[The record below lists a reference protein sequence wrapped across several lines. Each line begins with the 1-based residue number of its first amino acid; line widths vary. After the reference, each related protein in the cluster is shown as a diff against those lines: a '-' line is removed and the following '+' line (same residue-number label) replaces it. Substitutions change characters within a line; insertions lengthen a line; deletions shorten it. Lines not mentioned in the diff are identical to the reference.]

1 MAVRRL
7 PDSDILSQGE
17 EREPNLRPR
26 RIVVAVVLAG
36 ALVALIV
43 THLPHHHPA
52 ARPPQAAASHHPQ
65 PVPGAQA
72 GLPTEPDGI
81 IGPTAGWDA
90 SIQLPVAGSQPRW
103 FQPAT
108 GKSMQIPGLPLHQA
122 GYLFTRVAGGWAV
135 QPNQP
140 VDSTGCQGC
149 SSCSDC
155 PIHPLPVYFLTSG
168 GSAHTIGS
176 ADAVAPGATPGTLW
190 VTTGGAAQEVST
202 SGQPLRAQVRL
213 PAHYQIVQATIRGLL
228 LAPSGQQPGQATD
241 WLWAPPPPSKPGTG
255 VATAPADHM
264 FARVIAASP
273 GKIIWAPH
281 CTTRCHLVIRD
292 LVTGRDITIVL
303 PVGSSIASGVFSP
316 DRKFLAVQVRSASDG
331 DSGASPT
338 QLELVTVATG
348 YLQPV
353 PGTSVSSDALD
364 GFGWPASGNT
374 LVAELSFTTKVQVA
388 SWHPGALR
396 PAVVVIRPAQ
406 NLTAM
411 IVG

>member
-17 EREPNLRPR
+17 EREPSPRPR
-26 RIVVAVVLAG
+26 RLVVAVVLA
-36 ALVALIV
+36 VALGAVIV
-43 THLPHHHPA
+43 THLPHHHPRA
-52 ARPPQAAASHHPQ
+52 HPQAAASRHP
-65 PVPGAQA
+65 VIPGAQA

-81 IGPTAGWDA
+81 IGPSAGWDA
-90 SIQLPVAGSQPRW
+90 RIQLPVAGSQPRW

-108 GKSMQIPGLPLHQA
+108 GRSMPIAGLPLNPA

-135 QPNQP
+135 RPNP
-140 VDSTGCQGC
+140 PGDAADCDGCAACGNC
-149 SSCSDC
+149 D
-155 PIHPLPVYFLTSG
+155 PRPLPVYFLASG
-168 GSAHTIGS
+168 AAAHQIGN
-176 ADAVAPGATPGTLW
+176 ANAVAPGATDGTLW
-190 VTTGGAAQEVST
+190 VTSGGTAQEIST
-202 SGQPLRAQVRL
+202 SGQPLRAPVRL
-213 PAHYQIVQATIRGLL
+213 PAHYQIVQGTVRGLL

-241 WLWAPPPPSKPGTG
+241 WLWAPPPPSKPATG

-264 FARVIAASP
+264 FTRVIAASAA
-273 GKIIWAPH
+273 KIIWAPH

-292 LVTGRDITIVL
+292 LANGRDITIVL
-303 PVGSSIASGVFSP
+303 PTGSSIASGVLSP
-316 DRKFLAVQVRSASDG
+316 DRKYLAVQVRSASDG

-338 QLELVTVATG
+338 QLEVVTVATG
-348 YLQPV
+348 FLQPV

-388 SWHPGALR
+388 SWKPGATR
-396 PAVVVIRPAQ
+396 PAVVVIHPSLNL